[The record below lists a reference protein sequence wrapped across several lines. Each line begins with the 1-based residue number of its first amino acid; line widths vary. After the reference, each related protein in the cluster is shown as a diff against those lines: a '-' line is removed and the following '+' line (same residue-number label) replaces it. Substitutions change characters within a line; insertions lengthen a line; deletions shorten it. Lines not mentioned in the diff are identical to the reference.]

1 MIMEPGLNTEYLTV
15 FDYIKLYKSEK
26 SSQKK
31 FTQKGRI
38 KVKKLKLFFSVL
50 FLFLALTASVQAQ
63 ERILDYFY
71 PEGRSS
77 YYIYND
83 EKSGPVEKVNVNFER
98 NSNGDRLDRESPI
111 PLIASIKFLPYSGTS
126 SYILDITDYSV
137 TARTWWT
144 KDTANGKSS
153 QNKTRVNLE
162 LLKLPAKGETLN
174 WTTTVN
180 ENGVIQQIWEISAK
194 LTMIGVFE
202 NNERLAVK
210 VLEVKRNVFD
220 AQHNPVPGQSV
231 TEYWRLGK
239 GLIKVIRNK

>member
-1 MIMEPGLNTEYLTV
+1 MIMEPGLNTAYLTV

-38 KVKKLKLFFSVL
+38 KVKKIKLFFSVL
-50 FLFLALTASVQAQ
+50 FLFLTLTATGQAQ

-126 SYILDITDYSV
+126 SYMLDITDYAI

-144 KDTANGKSS
+144 KEGADNQSS
-153 QNKTRVNLE
+153 HNKTRVNLE
-162 LLKLPAKGETLN
+162 LLKLPAKGDTLN
-174 WTTTVN
+174 ENNTVN
-180 ENGVIQQIWEISAK
+180 KNGRTQQI
-194 LTMIGVFE
+194 
-202 NNERLAVK
+202 
-210 VLEVKRNVFD
+210 
-220 AQHNPVPGQSV
+220 
-231 TEYWRLGK
+231 
-239 GLIKVIRNK
+239 

>member
-1 MIMEPGLNTEYLTV
+1 MEPGLNTAYLTV
-15 FDYIKLYKSEK
+15 FDYINQRKSLLRKAE
-26 SSQKK
+26 
-31 FTQKGRI
+31 
-38 KVKKLKLFFSVL
+38 LKWKNSNYFSVFCFCSSPWRL
-50 FLFLALTASVQAQ
+50 PFRLRKESWITFIRKDAPHTTF
-63 ERILDYFY
+63 I
-71 PEGRSS
+71 SS

-202 NNERLAVK
+202 NNERIAVK
-210 VLEVKRNVFD
+210 VLEVQRNVFD
-220 AQHNPVPGQSV
+220 AQHNPIPGQSV

-239 GLIKVIRNK
+239 GLIKVVRNK